1 MGGFVRRII
10 KAPSKIIRKV
20 LKPPAVQVQKAAV
33 KAAPKGPTKAE
44 MIDKR
49 ARDMTNQEMLI
60 ANKRKGRKALQL
72 TGNEGIGLE
81 DVNYLSKKSMLG

>member
-49 ARDMTNQEMLI
+49 ARDMTNQELI
-60 ANKRKGRKALQL
+60 LANKRKGRKALQL
-72 TGNEGIGLE
+72 TGNEGMGLE
-81 DVNYLSKKSMLG
+81 DVTYLSKKSMLG

>member
-49 ARDMTNQEMLI
+49 ARDMTNQELI
-60 ANKRKGRKALQL
+60 LANKRKGRKALQL